1 MPGPPKTPTHLALVK
16 GNPSKRPINKNEP
29 KPPSGVPP
37 IPKHFDKQGKYWFKR
52 IGDELDAVGVLTTL
66 DAKALELLIEA
77 YVEYRHHCDTLDR
90 EGYTYA
96 VYSED
101 DSDEGGEREI
111 RMIKPHPAAV
121 MKADAWKR
129 IRAMLSE
136 FGMTPASRSKVGA
149 KARQKP
155 THWKNFLKSAND
167 EWQPLQMDSATPSA
181 WYLAISLLANWCV
194 LRASGSF
201 MI

>member
-1 MPGPPKTPTHLALVK
+1 MSGPPKTPTHLTLVK
-16 GNPSKRPINKNEP
+16 GNPSKRAINKNEP

-37 IPKHFDKQGKYWFKR
+37 TPKHFDKQGKYWFKR
-52 IGDELDAVGVLTTL
+52 IGEELDAVGVMSTL

-96 VYSED
+96 VF
-101 DSDEGGEREI
+101 SDEEPDEGKPREI

-136 FGMTPASRSKVGA
+136 FGMTPSSRSKVNPAGPDVVDPMA
-149 KARQKP
+149 EFMKAR
-155 THWKNFLKSAND
+155 D
-167 EWQPLQMDSATPSA
+167 
-181 WYLAISLLANWCV
+181 
-194 LRASGSF
+194 
-201 MI
+201 